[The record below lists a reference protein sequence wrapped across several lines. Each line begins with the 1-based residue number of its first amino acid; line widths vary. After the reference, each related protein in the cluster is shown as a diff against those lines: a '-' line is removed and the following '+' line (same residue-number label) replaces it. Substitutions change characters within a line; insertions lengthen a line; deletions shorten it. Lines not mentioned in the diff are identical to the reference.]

1 MYIMEKSSLSRREDF
16 SEVSEVSELIP
27 DFFPR
32 NAALLLLI
40 LSIFTIFIIVYSVDY
55 VNKEDGTEEGKRLP
69 FVSEGL
75 LRAPYA
81 KEMIVLIFLAFIFV
95 LRTRCDLIAEFITWI
110 WLFSFFNQK
119 NSTEHKS
126 YVSVAGGLTYMLIML
141 QRQSLGRYSR
151 QLKVSLTVS
160 AGFLLWTIFR
170 FGDDVR
176 NNWFVTEYIFL
187 FLIAIAMIMRT
198 LYAPICRIPR
208 KR

>member
-1 MYIMEKSSLSRREDF
+1 MEP
-16 SEVSEVSELIP
+16 SEVSELIP

-40 LSIFTIFIIVYSVDY
+40 LSVFTIFIIVYSIDY

-95 LRTRCDLIAEFITWI
+95 LRTRCDLIAEFLTWI

-119 NSTEHKS
+119 NGIEHKS
-126 YVSVAGGLTYMLIML
+126 YVSVAGGLTYLLIML
-141 QRQSLGRYSR
+141 QKQSLGRYGR
-151 QLKVSLTVS
+151 QLKILLTVS

-170 FGDDVR
+170 FGDDKR

-198 LYAPICRIPR
+198 LHSPICRIPQR
-208 KR
+208 RR